1 MLSESRQP
9 PMLKSARNIH
19 QDLFDA
25 NVELEN
31 VYDDFDSDEH
41 IENENDWYDDLD
53 VLSKPHLLGPSAT
66 HHSPVPVEFQHRSDF
81 PFVCSCVFITC
92 QASEPIIDYIPYSLY
107 FNNKYQMK
115 K

>member
-9 PMLKSARNIH
+9 RMLKSTRNIVH
-19 QDLFDA
+19 H
-25 NVELEN
+25 VELLES

-81 PFVCSCVFITC
+81 PFVCSCVFVTC
-92 QASEPIIDYIPYSLY
+92 QASEPTIDYVPYSLY